1 MDLHNLAQ
9 DILPIAK
16 EAGRLI
22 LEIYEKDDF
31 QVEKKQD
38 DSPVTIA
45 DKTSNDFICDALEKL
60 TPNIPIVSE
69 ERPVAD
75 FSERKQYEYYWLI
88 DPLDGTKEFINR
100 NGDFTVNI
108 ALIHGKNPVLGVVFV
123 PVQNKMYWAVKGHGA
138 WEIQDGVKKQLFA
151 DTFKMSQSGLAI
163 AVTRSHFNQETANYI
178 GEFTFPRLIAA
189 GSSLKVIMV
198 ARGEAHL
205 HPRFG
210 PTMEWDTAAPQ
221 IILEEAGGK
230 ILKHDGSAFEYNQ
243 KDSLENPNYF
253 VYGKVEMATVPHYF

>member
-1 MDLHNLAQ
+1 MNLYDLVQ
-9 DILPIAK
+9 QVLPIAQK
-16 EAGRLI
+16 AGELI
-22 LEIYEKDDF
+22 LEIYKKDDF
-31 QVEKKQD
+31 QIEQKND

-45 DKTSNDFICDALEKL
+45 DKTSNDFICAALEKL

-69 ERPVAD
+69 ERPVED
-75 FSERKQYEYYWLI
+75 FSVRSKYDYYWLI

-108 ALIHGKNPVLGVVFV
+108 ALIHGKNTVLGVVFV
-123 PVQNKMYWAVKGHGA
+123 PVQNKKYWAAKGQGA
-138 WEIQDGVKKQLFA
+138 WEIENDNSKQLLA

-178 GEFTFPRLIAA
+178 GEFAFPRLIAV
-189 GSSLKVIMV
+189 GSSLKIIMV

-210 PTMEWDTAAPQ
+210 STMEWDTAAPQ

-253 VYGKVEMATVPHYF
+253 VYGKLEAE

>member
-1 MDLHNLAQ
+1 MNLYDLAQ
-9 DILPIAK
+9 QVLPVAQK
-16 EAGRLI
+16 AGELI
-22 LEIYEKDDF
+22 LEIYGKEDF
-31 QVEKKQD
+31 QVEQKDD

-45 DKTSNDFICDALEKL
+45 DKTSNDFICAALEKL

-69 ERPVAD
+69 ERPVED
-75 FSERKQYEYYWLI
+75 FAIRSQYDYYWLV

-108 ALIHGKNPVLGVVFV
+108 ALIHGKKTVLGVVFV
-123 PVQNKMYWAVKGHGA
+123 PVQNKTYWAVKGHGA
-138 WEIQDGVKKQLFA
+138 WEIHNDSKRQLFA

-163 AVTRSHFNQETANYI
+163 AITRSHFNQETANYI

-221 IILEEAGGK
+221 IILEEAGGQ
-230 ILKHDGSAFEYNQ
+230 ILKHDGSPFEYNQ

-253 VYGKVEMATVPHYF
+253 VYGKLEAE